1 MGGREAVGGGEEALG
16 GEKSGDSSSANG
28 ETFHLFHFTH
38 SWISISNTPL
48 SSYHL
53 SVTILHKPKV
63 KMNVDL
69 NFCYMHYNAI

>member
-28 ETFHLFHFTH
+28 ETFHLFQLTH

-48 SSYHL
+48 SSYNL
-53 SVTILHKPKV
+53 SAILHKPKV
-63 KMNVDL
+63 KVNVGL
-69 NFCYMHYNAI
+69 HFCDMQ